1 LFGKNPLIVVT
12 SFVLAHLVE
21 SRNAYFKGISALRPA
36 GQSDLDLPV
45 PPLGPQPRRL
55 LLVVGA
61 LTVLVACGP
70 WLPGLQVFKTS
81 SDYLPLH
88 TGIEFISMA
97 VSFMVFGLGWNL
109 RRQSGNSHGIVLAA
123 TFLSVALL
131 DFAHTLSFDGM
142 PDVFGPSGPEKA
154 INFWLIGRA
163 IAAIGLVA
171 VVWLPVRTWSA
182 RLCVATMA
190 GAVVI
195 SFASWWIGFFHSAW
209 LPRTFVA
216 GQGLTPFKIN
226 SEYALAA
233 TYFAVAL
240 VLVGRGAQRRD
251 VNLYWLAAGA
261 WVLGLSELF
270 FTLYGHVTDLF
281 NLLGHVYKAVAYVML
296 YRALFVAGVLAPH
309 RFLRQ
314 KETELK
320 YLAQHDSLTGLP
332 NRLLLVSRLE
342 HAVARTR
349 RIGGQGAF
357 LFLDLDHFKNVNDSL
372 GHGAGDELLQLV
384 AERLQGRLRNTDLL
398 ARMGGDE
405 FVVLME
411 QIARPEA
418 AASVA
423 LSLIEALKEVF
434 VLAGGHEVYIGTSVG
449 ICIFPND
456 SEAVDQIIRNADAAL
471 YQAKGGGR
479 GVFRFYTEALT
490 VAANARVEME
500 SALRRGLQRGEFM
513 LHYQPLVAMADCR
526 IVGVEALVRWSPPGG
541 EMIAAARFIPVAEET
556 GLIIPL
562 GEWVLRAACAQ
573 MKLWLDNGIVLDTM
587 AVNLSPH
594 QFGRPNIH
602 DTIGGILAETG
613 LPACYLEL
621 EITEGS
627 LMESGSDVERKLNA
641 LKALGVRL
649 AIDDFGTGYSSL
661 AYLKRFPV
669 DKLKVDQSF
678 VRDIPDNRTGMEIT
692 AAVVG
697 LGRALNLEVLA
708 EGVETEIQL
717 AHLRQLGC
725 DTAQGYLLAR
735 PMPASDIV
743 DLVSGSVAS
752 LQMVSRFRN
761 ALQLADAGVIESAE
775 LLSIRIQRY

>member
-1 LFGKNPLIVVT
+1 M
-12 SFVLAHLVE
+12 
-21 SRNAYFKGISALRPA
+21 RPA
-36 GQSDLDLPV
+36 GQNDLNLPF
-45 PPLGPQPRRL
+45 PPLGPEPRRL
-55 LLVVGA
+55 LLVVAG
-61 LTVLVACGP
+61 LTVLVGCGP
-70 WLPGLQVFKTS
+70 WLPGLQLFKKP

-88 TGIEFISMA
+88 TGLEFISMA

-109 RRQSGNSHGIVLAA
+109 RRQAGNSHGIVLAA

-142 PDVFGPSGPEKA
+142 PDVFGPSGSEKA

-163 IAAIGLVA
+163 IAAVGLVA

-182 RLCVATMA
+182 RSCTATMSAAVAAA
-190 GAVVI
+190 GL
-195 SFASWWIGFFHSAW
+195 SWWIGFFHSSW
-209 LPRTFVA
+209 LPRTFID
-216 GQGLTPFKIN
+216 GQGLTPFKIY

-233 TYFAVAL
+233 TYLAVAL
-240 VLVGRGAQRRD
+240 VLAGRGAQRRD

-281 NLLGHVYKAVAYVML
+281 NLLGHVYKTAAYVML

-320 YLAQHDSLTGLP
+320 YLVQHDSLTGLP
-332 NRLLLVSRLE
+332 NRLLLVSRLK
-342 HAVARTR
+342 HAVDRARR
-349 RIGGQGAF
+349 AGEQGAF

-384 AERLQGRLRNTDLL
+384 AARLRGRLRDTDLL

-411 QIARPEA
+411 RLARPQA
-418 AASVA
+418 AAGLA
-423 LSLIEALKEVF
+423 QSLIEALKEVF
-434 VLAGGHEVYIGTSVG
+434 VLSGGQEVYIGTSIG

-456 SEAVDQIIRNADAAL
+456 NESVDQIIRNADAAL

-479 GVFRFYTEALT
+479 SAFRFYTEALT

-500 SALRRGLQRGEFM
+500 SALRRGLQRGEFL
-513 LHYQPLVAMADCR
+513 LHYQPLVAMSDCR
-526 IVGVEALVRWSPPGG
+526 IVGVEALVRWNPPGG
-541 EMIAAARFIPVAEET
+541 EMIPAASFISVAEET

-562 GEWVLRAACAQ
+562 GEWVVHAACAQ
-573 MKLWLDNGIVLDTM
+573 MKRWLDDGMALDTM

-594 QFGRPNIH
+594 QFARPNIH
-602 DTIGGILAETG
+602 GTIGGILAETG

-743 DLVSGSVAS
+743 DLVGGSVAS
-752 LQMVSRFRN
+752 LKMASHFRN
-761 ALQLADAGVIESAE
+761 ALQLAAAGSVEKAE

>member
-1 LFGKNPLIVVT
+1 MPIFQGLSTLPPASQSEPRSPSRPLRRQT
-12 SFVLAHLVE
+12 
-21 SRNAYFKGISALRPA
+21 
-36 GQSDLDLPV
+36 
-45 PPLGPQPRRL
+45 RRL
-55 LLVVGA
+55 LIVVGA
-61 LTVLVACGP
+61 LTMLVAAGP
-70 WLPGLQVFKTS
+70 LLPGLQFFENR

-88 TGIEFISMA
+88 TGLEFIAMA

-109 RRQSGNSHGIVLAA
+109 RRQAGNSHGIVLAA

-142 PDVFGPSGPEKA
+142 PDLFGPSGPEKA
-154 INFWLIGRA
+154 INFWLTGRA
-163 IAAIGLVA
+163 IAAFGLVA
-171 VVWLPVRTWSA
+171 VALLPVRTWPP
-182 RLCVATMA
+182 LVCVAAMA
-190 GAVVI
+190 GAVAV
-195 SFASWWIGFFHSAW
+195 AGLSWWIGFFHSAW
-209 LPRTFVA
+209 LPRTFIA
-216 GQGLTPFKIN
+216 GQGLTPFKVDA
-226 SEYALAA
+226 EYALAA
-233 TYFAVAL
+233 TYLAVAL
-240 VLVGRGAQRRD
+240 LLVRRGAQRRD
-251 VNLYWLAAGA
+251 VNLYWLAAGS

-270 FTLYGHVTDLF
+270 FTLYGHVTDMF
-281 NLLGHVYKAVAYVML
+281 NLLGHVYKAAAYVML

-332 NRLLLVSRLE
+332 NRLLLVSRLKP
-342 HAVARTR
+342 AVDRARR
-349 RIGGQGAF
+349 DGGRGAF

-372 GHGAGDELLQLV
+372 GHVAGDELLQLV
-384 AERLQGRLRNTDLL
+384 AARLRRRLRDGEVL

-405 FVVLME
+405 FVVLLE
-411 QIARPEA
+411 RIGDTQA
-418 AASVA
+418 AAGA
-423 LSLIEALKEVF
+423 AQALIEALKEVF
-434 VLAGGHEVYIGTSVG
+434 VLAGGQEVYTGTSIG
-449 ICIFPND
+449 ICVFPDD
-456 SEAVDQIIRNADAAL
+456 SCSVEQIVRNADAAL
-471 YQAKGGGR
+471 YQAKDGGR
-479 GVFRFYTEALT
+479 GGFRFYTEALT

-500 SALRRGLQRGEFM
+500 SALRRGLERGEFTV
-513 LHYQPLVAMADCR
+513 HYQPLVTMADCR
-526 IVGVEALVRWSPPGG
+526 IVGVEALVRWRPPGG
-541 EMIAAARFIPVAEET
+541 ELIPAARFIPVAEET

-562 GEWVLRAACAQ
+562 GEWVLREACAQ
-573 MKLWLDNGIVLDTM
+573 MKAWLDDGRTLDTM

-602 DTIGGILAETG
+602 ETIGGILAETG
-613 LPACYLEL
+613 LPARFLEL

-717 AHLRQLGC
+717 AHLRLLGC
-725 DTAQGYLLAR
+725 DTAQGYLFAR
-735 PMPASDIV
+735 PMPASELV
-743 DLVSGSVAS
+743 DLLSGSVAS
-752 LQMVSRFRN
+752 LQMLSRFRN
-761 ALQLADAGVIESAE
+761 ALQLASAGLPEKPEPSPLRV
-775 LLSIRIQRY
+775 QRS

>member
-1 LFGKNPLIVVT
+1 M
-12 SFVLAHLVE
+12 
-21 SRNAYFKGISALRPA
+21 RPA
-36 GQSDLDLPV
+36 GQSDLNSSF

-55 LLVVGA
+55 LFVVGA
-61 LTVLVACGP
+61 LTVLVAGGAS
-70 WLPGLQVFKTS
+70 LPGLQFFEKS

-88 TGIEFISMA
+88 TGLEFISMA
-97 VSFMVFGLGWNL
+97 VAFMVVGLGWNL
-109 RRQSGNSHGIVLAA
+109 RRQAGNSHGIVLAA

-142 PDVFGPSGPEKA
+142 PDVFGPSGTEKA
-154 INFWLIGRA
+154 INFWLVGRA
-163 IAAIGLVA
+163 IAAFGLVA
-171 VVWLPVRTWSA
+171 VVLLPVRTWPP
-182 RLCVATMA
+182 RRCVATMA
-190 GAVVI
+190 AAVAVAI
-195 SFASWWIGFFHSAW
+195 ASWWIGFFHVAW

-216 GQGLTPFKIN
+216 GQGLTPFKVDT
-226 SEYALAA
+226 EYALAA
-233 TYFAVAL
+233 IYFIVAL
-240 VLVGRGAQRRD
+240 VLIGRGAQRRD
-251 VNLYWLAAGA
+251 VNLYWLAAGS

-281 NLLGHVYKAVAYVML
+281 NLLGHVYKAAAYLML

-332 NRLLLVSRLE
+332 NRLLLVSRLRQ
-342 HAVARTR
+342 AVDRARR
-349 RIGGQGAF
+349 DGGQGAF

-372 GHGAGDELLQLV
+372 GHIAGDELLQLV
-384 AERLQGRLRNTDLL
+384 AARLQSRLRDTDLL

-405 FVVLME
+405 FVVLLE
-411 QIARPEA
+411 RISETGVAARLA
-418 AASVA
+418 QA
-423 LSLIEALKEVF
+423 LIEALKEVF
-434 VLAGGHEVYIGTSVG
+434 VLSGGQEVYIGTSVG
-449 ICIFPND
+449 ICVFPDD
-456 SEAVDQIIRNADAAL
+456 SESVDRIIRNADAAL
-471 YQAKGGGR
+471 YQAKGAGR
-479 GVFRFYTEALT
+479 SAFRFYTEALT

-500 SALRRGLQRGEFM
+500 SALRRGLERGEFM

-526 IVGVEALVRWSPPGG
+526 IVGVEALARWTPPGG
-541 EMIAAARFIPVAEET
+541 EMIPAARFISVAEET

-562 GEWVLRAACAQ
+562 GEWVLREACAQ
-573 MKLWLDNGIVLDTM
+573 MKAWLDGGLMLDTM

-602 DTIGGILAETG
+602 ETIGDILAEAG
-613 LPACYLEL
+613 LPARFLEL

-627 LMESGSDVERKLNA
+627 LMESGTDVERKLNA

-678 VRDIPDNRTGMEIT
+678 VRDIPDSRAGMEIT

-717 AHLRQLGC
+717 AHLRRLGC

-735 PMPASDIV
+735 PMPAAEIV

-752 LQMVSRFRN
+752 LQMASRFRN
-761 ALQLADAGVIESAE
+761 SLQLASAGLSENAE
-775 LLSIRIQRY
+775 LISIRIQRS

>member
-1 LFGKNPLIVVT
+1 MRPTGQNDLNL
-12 SFVLAHLVE
+12 SF
-21 SRNAYFKGISALRPA
+21 
-36 GQSDLDLPV
+36 
-45 PPLGPQPRRL
+45 PPLGPEPRRL
-55 LLVVGA
+55 LLVVAA

-70 WLPGLQVFKTS
+70 WLPGLQFFKKP

-88 TGIEFISMA
+88 TGLEFISMA

-109 RRQSGNSHGIVLAA
+109 RRQAGNSHGIVLAA
-123 TFLSVALL
+123 TFLSVALI
-131 DFAHTLSFDGM
+131 DFAHTLSFEGM
-142 PDVFGPSGPEKA
+142 PDVFGPSGSEKA
-154 INFWLIGRA
+154 INFWLVGRA
-163 IAAIGLVA
+163 IAAVGLVA

-182 RLCVATMA
+182 RHCAATMA
-190 GAVVI
+190 AAVAVVGV
-195 SFASWWIGFFHSAW
+195 SWWIGFFHSAW
-209 LPRTFVA
+209 LPRTFVD
-216 GQGLTPFKIN
+216 GQGLTPFKIH
-226 SEYALAA
+226 SEYVLAA
-233 TYFAVAL
+233 TYLAVAL
-240 VLVGRGAQRRD
+240 VLAGRGAQRRD

-281 NLLGHVYKAVAYVML
+281 NLLGHVYKTAAYVML

-320 YLAQHDSLTGLP
+320 YLVQHDSLTGLP
-332 NRLLLVSRLE
+332 NRLLLVSRLK
-342 HAVARTR
+342 HALERAYRA
-349 RIGGQGAF
+349 GDQGAF

-384 AERLQGRLRNTDLL
+384 AARLQGRLRDSDLL

-411 QIARPEA
+411 RLARPQA
-418 AASVA
+418 AAGLA
-423 LSLIEALKEVF
+423 QSLIETLKDVF
-434 VLAGGHEVYIGTSVG
+434 VLAGGQEVYIGTSIG

-456 SEAVDQIIRNADAAL
+456 NESVDQIIRNADAAL
-471 YQAKGGGR
+471 YEAKGAGR
-479 GVFRFYTEALT
+479 SAFRFYTEALT

-500 SALRRGLQRGEFM
+500 SALRRGLQRGEFQ
-513 LHYQPLVAMADCR
+513 LHYQPLVAMSDCR
-526 IVGVEALVRWSPPGG
+526 IVGVEALVRWKPPGG
-541 EMIAAARFIPVAEET
+541 EMIPAASFISVAEET

-562 GEWVLRAACAQ
+562 GEWVLHAACAQ
-573 MKLWLDNGIVLDTM
+573 MKRWLDDGMALDTM

-594 QFGRPNIH
+594 QFTRPNIH
-602 DTIGGILAETG
+602 ETIGGILAETG

-743 DLVSGSVAS
+743 DLVGGSVAS
-752 LQMVSRFRN
+752 LKMASHFRN
-761 ALQLADAGVIESAE
+761 ALQLAAAGSVEKAE

>member
-1 LFGKNPLIVVT
+1 M
-12 SFVLAHLVE
+12 
-21 SRNAYFKGISALRPA
+21 RPA
-36 GQSDLDLPV
+36 GQNDLNLPF
-45 PPLGPQPRRL
+45 PPLGPEPRRL
-55 LLVVGA
+55 LLVVAG
-61 LTVLVACGP
+61 LTVLVGCGP
-70 WLPGLQVFKTS
+70 WLPGLQLFKKP

-88 TGIEFISMA
+88 TGLEFISMA

-109 RRQSGNSHGIVLAA
+109 RRQAGNSHGIVLAA

-142 PDVFGPSGPEKA
+142 PDVFGPSGSEKA

-163 IAAIGLVA
+163 IAAVGLVA

-182 RLCVATMA
+182 RSCTATMSAAVAAA
-190 GAVVI
+190 GL
-195 SFASWWIGFFHSAW
+195 SWWIGFFHSSW
-209 LPRTFVA
+209 LPRTFID
-216 GQGLTPFKIN
+216 GQGLTPFKIY

-233 TYFAVAL
+233 TYLAVAL
-240 VLVGRGAQRRD
+240 VLAGRGAQRRD

-281 NLLGHVYKAVAYVML
+281 NLLGHVYKTAAYVML

-320 YLAQHDSLTGLP
+320 YLVQHDSLTGLP
-332 NRLLLVSRLE
+332 NRLLLVSRLK
-342 HAVARTR
+342 HAVDRARR
-349 RIGGQGAF
+349 AGEQGAF

-384 AERLQGRLRNTDLL
+384 AARLRGRLRDSDLL

-405 FVVLME
+405 FVVLIE
-411 QIARPEA
+411 RVAQTQVA
-418 AASVA
+418 AGLAQ
-423 LSLIEALKEVF
+423 SLIEALKEVF
-434 VLAGGHEVYIGTSVG
+434 VLAGGQEVYIGTSIG

-456 SEAVDQIIRNADAAL
+456 SESVDQIIRNADAAL

-479 GVFRFYTEALT
+479 SAFRFYTEALT

-500 SALRRGLQRGEFM
+500 SALRRGLQRGEFL
-513 LHYQPLVAMADCR
+513 LHYQPLVAMSDCR
-526 IVGVEALVRWSPPGG
+526 IVGVEALVRWKPPGG
-541 EMIAAARFIPVAEET
+541 EMIPAASFISVAEET

-562 GEWVLRAACAQ
+562 GEWVLHAACAQ
-573 MKLWLDNGIVLDTM
+573 MKRWLDDGMALDTM

-594 QFGRPNIH
+594 QFARPNIH
-602 DTIGGILAETG
+602 GTIGGILAETG

-743 DLVSGSVAS
+743 DLVGGSVAS
-752 LQMVSRFRN
+752 LKMASHFRN
-761 ALQLADAGVIESAE
+761 ALQLAAARSVEKAE

>member
-1 LFGKNPLIVVT
+1 M
-12 SFVLAHLVE
+12 
-21 SRNAYFKGISALRPA
+21 RPA
-36 GQSDLDLPV
+36 GQSDLNLPF
-45 PPLGPQPRRL
+45 PPLGPEPRRL
-55 LLVVGA
+55 LLVVAA

-70 WLPGLQVFKTS
+70 WLPGLQFFKKP

-88 TGIEFISMA
+88 TGLEFISMA

-109 RRQSGNSHGIVLAA
+109 RRQAGNSHGIVLAA

-142 PDVFGPSGPEKA
+142 PDVFGPSGSEKA

-163 IAAIGLVA
+163 IAAVGLVA

-182 RLCVATMA
+182 RRCAATMA
-190 GAVVI
+190 AAVAVVG
-195 SFASWWIGFFHSAW
+195 ASWWIGFFHSNW
-209 LPRTFVA
+209 LPRTFVD
-216 GQGLTPFKIN
+216 GQGLTPFKIY
-226 SEYALAA
+226 SEYVLAA
-233 TYFAVAL
+233 TYLAVAL
-240 VLVGRGAQRRD
+240 VMAGRGAQRRD

-281 NLLGHVYKAVAYVML
+281 NLLGHVYKAAAYVML

-320 YLAQHDSLTGLP
+320 YLVQHDSLTGLP
-332 NRLLLVSRLE
+332 NRLLLVSRLK
-342 HAVARTR
+342 HAVDRARR
-349 RIGGQGAF
+349 AGEQGAF

-372 GHGAGDELLQLV
+372 GHSAGDELLQLV
-384 AERLQGRLRNTDLL
+384 VARLRGRLRDSDLL

-411 QIARPEA
+411 RLARPPA
-418 AASVA
+418 AAGLA
-423 LSLIEALKEVF
+423 QSLIEALKEVF
-434 VLAGGHEVYIGTSVG
+434 VLAGGQEVYIGTSIG

-456 SEAVDQIIRNADAAL
+456 NESVDQIIRNADAAL
-471 YQAKGGGR
+471 YQAKGAGR
-479 GVFRFYTEALT
+479 SAFRFYTEALT

-500 SALRRGLQRGEFM
+500 SALRRGLQRGEFL
-513 LHYQPLVAMADCR
+513 LHYQPLVAMSDCR
-526 IVGVEALVRWSPPGG
+526 IVGVEALVRWKPPGG
-541 EMIAAARFIPVAEET
+541 EMIPAASFISVAEET

-562 GEWVLRAACAQ
+562 GEWVLYAACAQ
-573 MKLWLDNGIVLDTM
+573 MKRWLDDGMTLDTM

-594 QFGRPNIH
+594 QFARPNIH
-602 DTIGGILAETG
+602 ETIGGILAETG

-743 DLVSGSVAS
+743 DLVGGSVAS
-752 LQMVSRFRN
+752 LKMASHFRN
-761 ALQLADAGVIESAE
+761 ALQLAAAGSVEKAE

>member
-1 LFGKNPLIVVT
+1 M
-12 SFVLAHLVE
+12 
-21 SRNAYFKGISALRPA
+21 RPA
-36 GQSDLDLPV
+36 GQSDLDLPF

-61 LTVLVACGP
+61 LTVLVVCGP
-70 WLPGLQVFKTS
+70 WLPGLQFFQKS

-88 TGIEFISMA
+88 TGLEFISMA
-97 VSFMVFGLGWNL
+97 VYFMVFGLGWNL
-109 RRQSGNSHGIVLAA
+109 RRQAGNSHGIVLAA

-142 PDVFGPSGPEKA
+142 PDVFGPSGSEKA

-163 IAAIGLVA
+163 IAAVGLVA
-171 VVWLPVRTWSA
+171 VVWLPVQTWSA
-182 RLCVATMA
+182 RRCAVTMA
-190 GAVVI
+190 AAVAVAG
-195 SFASWWIGFFHSAW
+195 ASWWIGFFHSAW
-209 LPRTFVA
+209 LPRTFVD
-216 GQGLTPFKIN
+216 GQGLTPFKIH

-233 TYFAVAL
+233 TYLAVAL
-240 VLVGRGAQRRD
+240 VLAGRGAQRRD

-281 NLLGHVYKAVAYVML
+281 NLLGHVYKTAAYVML

-332 NRLLLVSRLE
+332 NRLLLVSRLKQ
-342 HAVARTR
+342 AVDRARR
-349 RIGGQGAF
+349 VGEQGAF

-384 AERLQGRLRNTDLL
+384 ATRLRGRLRDTDLL

-405 FVVLME
+405 FVVLM
-411 QIARPEA
+411 ARVAHPQVA
-418 AASVA
+418 AGLAQ
-423 LSLIEALKEVF
+423 SLIEALKEVF
-434 VLAGGHEVYIGTSVG
+434 VLAGGQEVYIGTSIG

-456 SEAVDQIIRNADAAL
+456 NESVDQIIRNADAAL

-479 GVFRFYTEALT
+479 SAFRFYTEALT

-500 SALRRGLQRGEFM
+500 SALRRGLQRGEFL
-513 LHYQPLVAMADCR
+513 LHYQPLVAMSDCR
-526 IVGVEALVRWSPPGG
+526 IVGVEALVRWKPPGG
-541 EMIAAARFIPVAEET
+541 EMIPAASFISVAEET

-562 GEWVLRAACAQ
+562 GEWVLHAACAQ
-573 MKLWLDNGIVLDTM
+573 MKRWLDSGMALDTM

-594 QFGRPNIH
+594 QFARPNIH
-602 DTIGGILAETG
+602 ETIGGILAGTG
-613 LPACYLEL
+613 LPARYLEL

-627 LMESGSDVERKLNA
+627 LMETGSDVERKLNA

-743 DLVSGSVAS
+743 DLVGGSVAS
-752 LQMVSRFRN
+752 LKMASHFRN
-761 ALQLADAGVIESAE
+761 ALELSAAGSVEKAE
-775 LLSIRIQRY
+775 LLSMRIQRH

>member
-1 LFGKNPLIVVT
+1 
-12 SFVLAHLVE
+12 LV
-21 SRNAYFKGISALRPA
+21 
-36 GQSDLDLPV
+36 
-45 PPLGPQPRRL
+45 
-55 LLVVGA
+55 VVGA
-61 LTVLVACGP
+61 LTLLVAGGP
-70 WLPGLQVFKTS
+70 WLPGLQFFEKS

-88 TGIEFISMA
+88 TGLEFISMA
-97 VSFMVFGLGWNL
+97 VSVMVFGLGWNL
-109 RRQSGNSHGIVLAA
+109 RRQADNSHGIVLAA

-163 IAAIGLVA
+163 IAAFGLVA
-171 VVWLPVRTWSA
+171 VVLLPVRTWPP
-182 RLCVATMA
+182 LVCVATVA
-190 GAVVI
+190 AAVAV
-195 SFASWWIGFFHSAW
+195 SAVSWWIGFFHIAW

-216 GQGLTPFKIN
+216 GQGLTPFKIDT
-226 SEYALAA
+226 EYALAA
-233 TYFAVAL
+233 TYLTVAL
-240 VLVGRGAQRRD
+240 VLLGRGWQQRD
-251 VNLYWLAAGA
+251 VNLYWLAAGS

-270 FTLYGHVTDLF
+270 FTLYGHVTDMF
-281 NLLGHVYKAVAYVML
+281 NLLGHVYKAAAYVML

-332 NRLLLVSRLE
+332 NRLLLVSRLKQ
-342 HAVARTR
+342 AVDRARCD
-349 RIGGQGAF
+349 GGQGAF
-357 LFLDLDHFKNVNDSL
+357 LFLDLDHFKNVNDGL
-372 GHGAGDELLQLV
+372 GHAAGDELLRLV
-384 AERLQGRLRNTDLL
+384 ATRLEPRLPDGELL

-405 FVVLME
+405 FAVLME
-411 QIARPEA
+411 RVAQPQVA
-418 AASVA
+418 AKRAQA
-423 LSLIEALKEVF
+423 LIEALKEVF
-434 VLAGGHEVYIGTSVG
+434 VLAGGQEVYIGTSIG
-449 ICIFPND
+449 ICIFPDD
-456 SEAVDQIIRNADAAL
+456 SESVDRIIRNADAAL

-479 GVFRFYTEALT
+479 GAFGFYTEALT

-500 SALRRGLQRGEFM
+500 SALRRGLERGEFM

-526 IVGVEALVRWSPPGG
+526 IVGVEALARWSPPGG
-541 EMIAAARFIPVAEET
+541 EMIPAARFIPVAEET

-562 GEWVLRAACAQ
+562 GEWVLREACAQ
-573 MKLWLDNGIVLDTM
+573 MKAWLEGGLMLDTM

-602 DTIGGILAETG
+602 ETIGDILAEIG
-613 LPACYLEL
+613 LPARFLEL

-678 VRDIPDNRTGMEIT
+678 VRDIPDSRAGMEIT

-717 AHLRQLGC
+717 AHLRRLGC

-735 PMPASDIV
+735 PMPAAEIV

-752 LQMVSRFRN
+752 LQMTSRFRSS
-761 ALQLADAGVIESAE
+761 LQLATGSALSENAE
-775 LLSIRIQRY
+775 LISIRMQRF